1 MKKFFIAVGN
11 FFKKIWA
18 IICKYSKVTWN
29 YIKENGW
36 LQPIL
41 IVALIFALIFGFV
54 EIKEGIE
61 KIKASNEQ
69 KEKSKRDVFDKLSM
83 KEVTD
88 KLNNGDDFVLF
99 IGAHDCVYCEEF
111 KSVVNQYINSNPG
124 KMIYYIDIHDTSDS
138 TIDSKILLEWAEM
151 LADIDTRDFTGS
163 LSTPTV
169 VVIRDGEF
177 ADAKSG
183 AQGLDGGTDYL
194 NFVKFVN
201 GEYIGKIEPTN

>member
-1 MKKFFIAVGN
+1 MNKFFIKV
-11 FFKKIWA
+11 WA
-18 IICKYSKVTWN
+18 FICKYCKVFWN

-36 LQPIL
+36 LHPIL
-41 IVALIFALIFGFV
+41 VVGLIFVVIFGFV
-54 EIKEGIE
+54 ELKEGID
-61 KIKASNEQ
+61 KAQARNEQ
-69 KEKSKRDVFDKLSM
+69 KKQSKKDVFDKLSM

-88 KLNNGDDFVLF
+88 KLDNGDDFVLF

-111 KSVVNQYINSNPG
+111 KGVVNKYINSNPG
-124 KMIYYIDIHDTSDS
+124 KMIYYIDIHDSSDS
-138 TIDSKILLEWAEM
+138 TIDSKVLLEWAEM

-194 NFVKFVN
+194 NFVKFVD
-201 GEYIGKIEPTN
+201 GEYIGKIESTN